1 MGTGYV
7 IGQYWNYSE
16 WFSVPKSEVNHPVI
30 DAAEKIANEKNVGK
44 HPFIEL
50 ARNAKEPLIH
60 WTKQE
65 LIITGPFSLF
75 LFKLCTQIKNV
86 HIRALMSQI
95 AHGEHGSVRSH
106 VAYRSHPW
114 LLHTL
119 TESMG
124 IAPDQIIPAEETLEY
139 LKTLDEESSDLIRG
153 LGALGIGS
161 EFLLLEEYSA
171 IKSAFIAQHPTSRYE
186 DFLDSNINE
195 DRWHSS
201 LIEVIASNLITND
214 EMADKFLRGA
224 ESGVDARVR
233 FYDRAFERLNR

>member
-1 MGTGYV
+1 MGSGY
-7 IGQYWNYSE
+7 IAGQSWNYSD
-16 WFSVPKSEVNHPVI
+16 WFDVPHSEVNHPVI
-30 DAAEKIANEKNVGK
+30 NAAEKIANEKNIGE

-50 ARNAKEPLIH
+50 ARNTQEPLIY

-119 TESMG
+119 AESMG
-124 IAPDQIIPAEETLEY
+124 IAPDQIVAAEETLEY
-139 LKTLDEESSDLIRG
+139 LKTLDDESSDLIRG

-161 EFLLLEEYSA
+161 EYLLLEEYTA
-171 IKSAFIAQHPTSRYE
+171 IKSAFIAQHPTSKYE

-201 LIEVIASNLITND
+201 LVEVIASNLITTD
-214 EMADKFLRGA
+214 EMASSFLLGA
-224 ESGVDARVR
+224 KNGVEARVK
-233 FYDRAFERLNR
+233 FYDRAFERLTK